1 MIFLHVTVR
10 CKKLSYI
17 ESSLLYFCIG
27 SFRCF
32 ATQHKCFLKTVFL
45 NDEQYLFTIHV
56 SLIKTCINNTPPPSQ
71 KKKQQANTKQKSEY
85 TLYHHQR

>member
-56 SLIKTCINNTPPPSQ
+56 SLIKKCINNTPPPQ

>member
-45 NDEQYLFTIHV
+45 NDEQYLFTINV
-56 SLIKTCINNTPPPSQ
+56 SLIKKNVLIIPPPQ

>member
-45 NDEQYLFTIHV
+45 NDEQYLFTINV
-56 SLIKTCINNTPPPSQ
+56 SLIKNVLIIPPLPKQ
-71 KKKQQANTKQKSEY
+71 KTKQQNTKQKSEY